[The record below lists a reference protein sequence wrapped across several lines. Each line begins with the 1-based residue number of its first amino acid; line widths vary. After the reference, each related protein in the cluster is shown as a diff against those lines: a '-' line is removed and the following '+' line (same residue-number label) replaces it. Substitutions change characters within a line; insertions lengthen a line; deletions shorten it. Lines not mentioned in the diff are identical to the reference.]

1 MRTRVRPEEPG
12 PSPDREQ
19 IDWLASIDSVW
30 VAVAIALPAIV
41 ALASA
46 IIVIDLAYH
55 LRAGNFLLGGRWVG
69 DLPNFSFAESE
80 RWIDQQ
86 WGAQVVFALL
96 QRLGGFATL
105 AFSRGVAIAV
115 IAWFVYLSCRARGA
129 DRRAASILT
138 SLATIVALPTLGV
151 RPQLFGLVLF
161 AAALWILT
169 TRSTHPARLWV
180 LPVLAGVWANMHGSV
195 LFLIPMLLI
204 TLWESFSRR
213 EPVRS
218 RLAVA
223 AVIAVVATFVNPYGP
238 SVWVYIAE
246 LTMNPTVQNLVTEWE
261 PLTIRDSFGVL
272 FFASIGA
279 VVLVLIRRSESV
291 TVFDLLWLGAF
302 VVVGLSARRS
312 SPWWSLVAA
321 TVVAGLLARRAPASS
336 HGSRVINTG
345 FLLATLSAALLLLPW
360 WRPVEL
366 GHAPTGLVAAVREAT
381 PPQSRLIVHQSYA
394 SWFEYALPD
403 RPVFVDSRIELYERS
418 TWSDYLA
425 IQAGRADWPQIVD
438 RWQADAIV
446 ARRSWKL
453 VPFILEDPAWRLVF
467 QDDDGFVFV
476 RT

>member
-1 MRTRVRPEEPG
+1 MRTRVRPGKSG
-12 PSPDREQ
+12 PSPDRDRA
-19 IDWLASIDSVW
+19 DWLASIDSVW

-46 IIVIDLAYH
+46 IIVIDLAYN
-55 LRAGNFLLGGRWVG
+55 LRTGDLILAGQWVG
-69 DLPNFSFAESE
+69 DLPDFSFAESE

-96 QRLGGFATL
+96 HRLGGFATL
-105 AFSRGVAIAV
+105 AFSRGAAIAV
-115 IAWFVYLSCRARGA
+115 IAWFLYLSCRARGA
-129 DRRAASILT
+129 DRRAASVLT

-151 RPQLFGLVLF
+151 RPQLLGLMLF

-169 TRSTHPARLWV
+169 TRTTHPSRLWI
-180 LPVLAGVWANMHGSV
+180 LPLLAAAWTNVHGSV
-195 LFLIPMLLI
+195 LFLIPMLILA
-204 TLWESFSRR
+204 LLESFSRR
-213 EPVRS
+213 EPVRA
-218 RLAVA
+218 RLAVTA
-223 AVIAVVATFVNPYGP
+223 GIAVVATFVNPYGP

-246 LTMNPTVQNLVTEWE
+246 LTTNPTVQNLVTEWE
-261 PLTIRDSFGVL
+261 PLTIRDAFGVV

-279 VVLVLIRRSESV
+279 VVLVLIKKSESV
-291 TVFDLLWLGAF
+291 NVFDLLWLGAF

-321 TVVAGLLARRAPASS
+321 TVVAGLLARRASGSS
-336 HGSRVINTG
+336 DGSRIINAA
-345 FLLATLSAALLLLPW
+345 FLLVTLSAAVSLLPW

-366 GHAPTGLVAAVREAT
+366 GHAPSGLVAAVREAV

-446 ARRSWKL
+446 ARRSWRL
-453 VPFILEDPAWRLVF
+453 IPFIREDPAWRLVF
-467 QDDDGFVFV
+467 EDEDGFVFV
-476 RT
+476 RA